1 MIESK
6 LATEWAALSDFP
18 NQVVSWTWFKES
30 VSGCL
35 TLIAQR
41 LDVRC
46 ELRSSDLA
54 DAFFNWVGYTDS
66 SQNLSKLD
74 PVDYAHYACGILL
87 TSFVQSKP
95 ISVIEKNVPG
105 YGGEQPLRDLMRWP
119 EDLILLCLTLTIL
132 ESWRLHLGT
141 EPLRIDTDLIE
152 RHWDS
157 FHENSRDDTYS
168 PIAFLDLFLGLP
180 PVWENPIT
188 AVIRPA
194 MRVASERRNAGQE
207 QQI

>member
-6 LATEWAALSDFP
+6 LATEWAALPDFP
-18 NQVVSWTWFKES
+18 NRVVSWTWFKVS
-30 VSGCL
+30 VSECL

-54 DAFFNWVGYTDS
+54 DAFFNWVGYTDI

-87 TSFVQSKP
+87 TSFIQFKP

-105 YGGEQPLRDLMRWP
+105 GGGEQPLRDLMRWP

-141 EPLRIDTDLIE
+141 KPLRIDTDLIE

-157 FHENSRDDTYS
+157 FHENSSDDTYS
-168 PIAFLDLFLGLP
+168 PIAFLDFFLGLP
-180 PVWENPIT
+180 PVWDNPIT

-194 MRVASERRNAGQE
+194 MRLASERRNAGQE
-207 QQI
+207 QPT

>member
-6 LATEWAALSDFP
+6 LATEWAALPDFP
-18 NQVVSWTWFKES
+18 NRVVSWVWFKTS

-54 DAFFNWVGYTDS
+54 DAFFNWVGYTHS
-66 SQNLSKLD
+66 SHNLSKLD

-87 TSFVQSKP
+87 KSFIQSDP
-95 ISVIEKNVPG
+95 ISVIAKKVPG
-105 YGGEQPLRDLMRWP
+105 DGREQGLQDLMRWP

-141 EPLRIDTDLIE
+141 DPLQINTDLIQ

-168 PIAFLDLFLGLP
+168 T
-180 PVWENPIT
+180 IT
-188 AVIRPA
+188 QLRP
-194 MRVASERRNAGQE
+194 
-207 QQI
+207 

>member
-6 LATEWAALSDFP
+6 LAKEWASLPDFP
-18 NQVVSWTWFKES
+18 NRVVSWTWFKAS
-30 VSGCL
+30 VSECL

-87 TSFVQSKP
+87 TSFMQFKP

-105 YGGEQPLRDLMRWP
+105 CDGEQPRRDLMRWP

-141 EPLRIDTDLIE
+141 ASLRIDTDLIE
-152 RHWDS
+152 HHWDS
-157 FHENSRDDTYS
+157 FHENSSDDTYS
-168 PIAFLDLFLGLP
+168 PIAFLDLFLGLS

-194 MRVASERRNAGQE
+194 MRLASERRHASPK